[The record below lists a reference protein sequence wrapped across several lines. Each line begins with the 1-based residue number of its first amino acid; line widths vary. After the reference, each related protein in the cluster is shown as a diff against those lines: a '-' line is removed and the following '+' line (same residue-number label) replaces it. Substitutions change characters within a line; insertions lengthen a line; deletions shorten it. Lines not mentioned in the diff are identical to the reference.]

1 MHCDAST
8 SPETGAWWF
17 MGAGPLAFALRSSG
31 EPPYSPYGLLLWS
44 PDEFVRTESTWLYH
58 PESGLGGTMIA
69 IDHSGGRHRPA
80 HRSTHVEWIDPT
92 ATDSGLLVRW
102 DAGGLPVTERF
113 TPIPSFGTIGPGGLR
128 REIEVSFPPA
138 GEITTESIAATI
150 ICGLHPNPLLFE
162 GLPRTTS
169 PATLGMYRQGLPE
182 EERRA
187 DQSPVMEFVVV
198 EPGAPPGLLFE
209 RFVQVEGEVVP
220 EHGLRLVVE
229 YRVIDRR
236 GSIDAGVQ
244 WITTPTGADPEGLS
258 GRLTAQSARSIQ
270 GIRSVVDR
278 AGRFD
283 ASVWQYGYEWGQDAA
298 MVAIAAAYC
307 GEHEIAWRIMENI
320 LDRLVDPEGRVA
332 ESSRFRGGDLAEL
345 NANGAVLS
353 AAATCALLSGEV
365 DRLRARID
373 TLRRIGE
380 LVVDASKGTDSGLIE
395 GRRDLWE
402 RLPWMGVEEGADI
415 ATNSFVARGL
425 LDISP
430 ILRSLGD
437 EQSADRWERRGRD
450 LVDSMFSEETGR
462 FIENGKL
469 IHRRLRGGEIAETME
484 GTSDYDDLRY
494 RPYIPVG
501 STPGGRRR
509 SVPDSVEALPIV
521 HSLLPPDSAVAGAT
535 LDRLDAELWDATG
548 IGGYLRSPLESDP
561 DSPGP
566 WPFVTAWIA
575 EAELRVGRLGR
586 ALRTTNWLLD
596 RAGAAGSW
604 HEYYGPLRSSPA
616 PPVGIIV
623 WGWAQYLLLCVRG
636 WYGIEL
642 SGTSLQITPRLDDYS
657 FRTSVSGFE
666 LRIDVADSRGVPQV
680 SGGESIVRPGSV
692 ELPLPLRAPTKVSF
706 R

>member
-31 EPPYSPYGLLLWS
+31 KPPYSPYGLLLWS
-44 PDEFVRTESTWLYH
+44 PDQFVRTESTWLYH
-58 PESGLGGTMIA
+58 PENGLGGTMIA
-69 IDHSGGRHRPA
+69 IDHGGGRHRPE
-80 HRSTHVEWIDPT
+80 HQSTQVEWIDPL
-92 ATDSGLLVRW
+92 ATDSGLLIRW

-113 TPIPSFGTIGPGGLR
+113 TPIPSGEKGYGGLR
-128 REIEVSFPPA
+128 REIELQFPPS
-138 GEITTESIAATI
+138 GEIPPEPVRGRI
-150 ICGLHPNPLLFE
+150 ICGLLPNPLLFE

-169 PATLGMYRQGLPE
+169 PDTLGMYRQGLPE
-182 EERRA
+182 DEGDA
-187 DQSPVMEFVVV
+187 DLPPVMEFAVID
-198 EPGAPPGLLFE
+198 PGTPPGLLFE
-209 RFVQVEGEVVP
+209 RFVQIEGEVVP
-220 EHGLRLVVE
+220 GQGLRLVVE
-229 YRVIDRR
+229 YRARDRR
-236 GSIDAGVQ
+236 ERIDAGVQ
-244 WITTPTGADPEGLS
+244 RVTTHPDAAPGELPV
-258 GRLTAQSARSIQ
+258 RLAVQSARSIQ

-298 MVAIAAAYC
+298 MVAMAAAYC
-307 GEHEIAWRIMENI
+307 GEHEIAWRILENT
-320 LDRLVDPEGRVA
+320 LDRLVDHDGRVA

-353 AAATCALLSGEV
+353 AAATCALLSGEG

-373 TLRRIGE
+373 VLRRLGE
-380 LVVDASKGTDSGLIE
+380 LVVDASNGTDSGLIE

-430 ILRSLGD
+430 ILRSLG
-437 EQSADRWERRGRD
+437 EEESADRWERRARE
-450 LVDSMFSEETGR
+450 LVETMFSEQTGR
-462 FIENGKL
+462 FIEDGHL
-469 IHRRLRGGEIAETME
+469 IHRRLRGGDVAETMQ
-484 GTSDYDDLRY
+484 GTTDYDDLRY

-501 STPGGRRR
+501 STPGSPRR
-509 SVPDSVEALPIV
+509 SVPDSVEALPIL
-521 HSLLPPDSAVAGAT
+521 HDLLPSDSAVAGAS

-548 IGGYLRSPLESDP
+548 IGGYLRSPVESDP

-566 WPFVTAWIA
+566 WPFVTAWMA
-575 EAELRVGRLGR
+575 EAELRTGRLGR

-596 RAGAAGSW
+596 RAGHAGSW

-623 WGWAQYLLLCVRG
+623 WGWAQYLLLCIRG

-642 SGTSLQITPRLDDYS
+642 SGSSLRIAPRLDGYS

-666 LRIDVADSRGVPQV
+666 LRVDVADSRAVPQL
-680 SGGESIVRPGSV
+680 SGGESSVRPGSV
-692 ELPLPLRAPTKVSF
+692 EIPLPLRGPTTVTF